1 MDFVSPAAARATG
14 EARMLRELCSQAV
27 GRQGKGV
34 ELGKLHK
41 TLTRNSRANR
51 VSNYKVFELTIK
63 KKKMHHTTKQCA
75 VLLPARASSPGS
87 SQLYEP
93 P

>member
-63 KKKMHHTTKQCA
+63 KKNAPHNKTMCCA
-75 VLLPARASSPGS
+75 LTCKS
-87 SQLYEP
+87 
-93 P
+93 